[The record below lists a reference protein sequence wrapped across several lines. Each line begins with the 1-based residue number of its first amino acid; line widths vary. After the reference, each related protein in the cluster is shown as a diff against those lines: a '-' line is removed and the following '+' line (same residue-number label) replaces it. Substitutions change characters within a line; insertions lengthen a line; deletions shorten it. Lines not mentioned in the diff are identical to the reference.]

1 MIDNLFSN
9 DNTFKNINITEDTVN
24 LTNYEFDKKVLI
36 KSFNINCSSFF
47 DKLQKGINSYTVI
60 EDDIILSTVKKFEDE
75 SHCFD
80 VVKYLNSDDIE
91 PSLKNTIF
99 EAIYEITCDRCSFI
113 NYDYSPIFNLC
124 DRCELISNDD
134 NGLSVRVYDKVCQEI
149 NSKDETLIKVFT
161 DVDNIGGVGINVEDI

>member
-9 DNTFKNINITEDTVN
+9 DNTFKNIDITEDTVN

-36 KSFNINCSSFF
+36 QSFNINCSSF
-47 DKLQKGINSYTVI
+47 I
-60 EDDIILSTVKKFEDE
+60 EDDTILSTLKNFEDE
-75 SHCFD
+75 NHCFD

-99 EAIYEITCDRCSFI
+99 EAIYDITCDRCGFI

-134 NGLSVRVYDKVCQEI
+134 NGLSVIVYDKVGQEI

-161 DVDNIGGVGINVEDI
+161 DVDNISGVGINVEDI